1 MNILIVGDSWSK
13 PDSYTEPM
21 VVTIPG
27 NENIVEKFPL
37 EYYLIKEGH
46 TVYNRGEGGMGNLN
60 SLKLADYFLKTSYR
74 LNLKIDLVIFI
85 NTDLSRD
92 RITVFPEHNHPRN
105 LEELTKT
112 LYNENLKWFNR
123 IRQHYNGK
131 WAVIGGNSP
140 VLNPEDFT
148 WVDFFIEDWRA
159 EILGY
164 KLPPSQ
170 WLYDYPF
177 LELNMKWLGI
187 EEVMEEAKKIETI
200 WDTVKS
206 RTDLFPD
213 ASHPNYDCHEELA
226 ERILQH
232 FTKDNL

>member
-21 VVTIPG
+21 VSTLPG
-27 NENIVEKFPL
+27 NENIIEKFPL

-46 TVYNRGEGGMGNLN
+46 TVYNRGEGGKGNLN

-92 RITVFPEHNHPRN
+92 RITVFPEHDYPRC
-105 LEELTKT
+105 LHKLTEA
-112 LYNENLKWFNR
+112 LYQENLNWFNK
-123 IRQHYNGK
+123 IKEHYKGK

-140 VLNPEDFT
+140 VLHPEDFT

-164 KLPPSQ
+164 KLPPTQ

-177 LELNMKWLGI
+177 LELNMRELGLDAVI
-187 EEVMEEAKKIETI
+187 EETKKIETI
-200 WDTVKS
+200 FDTLHN
-206 RTDLFPD
+206 RRDLFPD
-213 ASHPNYDCHEELA
+213 ASHPNYDFHEDLGKQIIDKLKNA
-226 ERILQH
+226 
-232 FTKDNL
+232 